1 MQAGGVLEM
10 GLEDGG
16 LVSGAG
22 GEATLSAPHPFKV
35 THPCPLIPLPSSL
48 YPHPIKVRA
57 DVGLACIAP
66 RIYCSSHLYLLP
78 SHLYHPCQFGLVMAL
93 RLVGWA
99 LIALAKTR
107 LRGS

>member
-1 MQAGGVLEM
+1 M

-48 YPHPIKVRA
+48 
-57 DVGLACIAP
+57 
-66 RIYCSSHLYLLP
+66 
-78 SHLYHPCQFGLVMAL
+78 
-93 RLVGWA
+93 
-99 LIALAKTR
+99 
-107 LRGS
+107 